1 VEKTLEKMRTDFTE
15 TGLLNN
21 RVVYKIYSN
30 SYYKQR
36 KKVKMKK
43 IFYFSAALTLLVCS
57 CTAQG
62 WTWDKAH
69 SQLNFG
75 ITHMNINEIDGRF
88 LSVDA
93 KLNSS
98 REDLSDAV
106 ISLDADIKSINTGN
120 EMRDNNLKG
129 PDCFDADKY
138 GTLSFR
144 STSFKKLDSKHFELV
159 GDLTLHGVTR
169 QVMLNVV
176 FNGTVTSQMN
186 KKFVSGFKVSG
197 TIKRSEFGIAPSY
210 PTTVLSD
217 EVILN
222 ANAEFVK
229 D

>member
-1 VEKTLEKMRTDFTE
+1 VVKTSEKMQADFTE
-15 TGLLNN
+15 TGLLNT

-30 SYYKQR
+30 SHHKQH
-36 KKVKMKK
+36 KKAKMKK
-43 IFYFSAALTLLVCS
+43 IYFSAAFILLVFS

-144 STSFKKLDSKHFELV
+144 SISFKKLDSKHFELV
-159 GDLTLHGVTR
+159 GDLTFHGVTR
-169 QVMLNVV
+169 QVILNVV
-176 FNGTVTSQMN
+176 FNGTVISQMN
-186 KKFVSGFKVSG
+186 KKFVSGFKISG
-197 TIKRSEFGIAPSY
+197 AIKRSEFGIAPSY

-217 EVILN
+217 EVTLD